1 MQRTTSYSSRPSPS
15 HRPMSAL
22 VEAPLDPR
30 TYRHLTFLL
39 LSVPLGVAYALFLL
53 TGFGLVPGALSGFA
67 ARLLDDGDPTA
78 LAAASLCL
86 ALGVAMLP
94 LVGPVL
100 TASRR
105 LIRFERALTSR
116 LLGAL
121 VVADDAVTS
130 SPPAADPWRR
140 VLAQGGDVGLLRGLT
155 YLLLKAPL
163 ALLSLAVVAGSAAL
177 IAGLLFAPA
186 LYHQVWFTELYA
198 GAGIDERRQAWLCV
212 PIAFPVLGLAVQA
225 VNGLAW
231 VARELARLLLASPDA
246 ARLPWAARSTA
257 R

>member
-1 MQRTTSYSSRPSPS
+1 
-15 HRPMSAL
+15 MSAL

-30 TYRHLTFLL
+30 TYRHLSFLL
-39 LSVPLGVAYALFLL
+39 LSVPLGLAYALFLA

-67 ARLLDDGDPTA
+67 ARLLEDGDPA
-78 LAAASLCL
+78 AFAAASLCL
-86 ALGVAMLP
+86 ALGVALLP

-100 TASRR
+100 SASRR
-105 LIRFERALTSR
+105 LIGFERRLSSR
-116 LLGAL
+116 LLGGL
-121 VVADDAVTS
+121 VTTADAGPVT
-130 SPPAADPWRR
+130 PPASDPWRR
-140 VLAQGGDVGLLRGLT
+140 VLVQGGDVGLMRGLT

-163 ALLSLAVVAGSAAL
+163 ALLSLAVVAGSVTL

-186 LYHQVWFTELYA
+186 LYQMGSLTDLYA
-198 GAGIDERRQAWLCV
+198 GFGIEERRQAWLCV
-212 PIAFPVLGLAVQA
+212 LIAFPVLGLAIQA

-246 ARLPWAARSTA
+246 ARLPWSGSARSTA

>member
-1 MQRTTSYSSRPSPS
+1 
-15 HRPMSAL
+15 MSAL

-39 LSVPLGVAYALFLL
+39 LSVPLGLAYSLFLL

-67 ARLLDDGDPTA
+67 ARMLEDGDPA
-78 LAAASLCL
+78 AFAAASLCL
-86 ALGVAMLP
+86 ALGVALLP

-105 LIRFERALTSR
+105 LIRFERRLTSH
-116 LLGAL
+116 LLGGIA
-121 VVADDAVTS
+121 VDDSATAP
-130 SPPAADPWRR
+130 PPASDPWRR
-140 VLAQGGDVGLLRGLT
+140 ILAQVGDVGFVRGLT

-163 ALLSLAVVAGSAAL
+163 ALLSLAVVAGSATL

-186 LYHQVWFTELYA
+186 LYHLGSLADLYA
-198 GAGIDERRQAWLCV
+198 GVGIEERRQAWLCV
-212 PIAFPVLGLAVQA
+212 LIAFPVLGLAVQA